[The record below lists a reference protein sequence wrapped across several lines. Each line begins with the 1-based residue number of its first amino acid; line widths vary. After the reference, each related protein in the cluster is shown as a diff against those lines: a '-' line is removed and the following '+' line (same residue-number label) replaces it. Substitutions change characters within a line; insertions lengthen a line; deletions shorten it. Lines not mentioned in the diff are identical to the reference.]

1 MARPTKKRRIR
12 CNPAAYYFKPRGI
25 PLYQLQEV
33 VMKSDKLETIRLA
46 DLEGFAHKEASVKMK
61 ISRATFG
68 RIVKKAQNKLA
79 DAVLNGKA
87 VMISEDEFLK

>member
-25 PLYQLQEV
+25 PLLQLEEIILRP
-33 VMKSDKLETIRLA
+33 DEIEAIRLA
-46 DLEGFAHKEASVKMK
+46 DLESLSHEKAAVKME

-68 RIVKKAQNKLA
+68 RIVKKARNKLA

-87 VMISEDEFLK
+87 VMISEKDFN

>member
-25 PLYQLQEV
+25 PLLQLEEIILRP
-33 VMKSDKLETIRLA
+33 DEIEAIRLA
-46 DLEGFAHKEASVKMK
+46 DLESLSHKKAAVKME

-68 RIVKKAQNKLA
+68 RIVKKARNKLA

-87 VMISEDEFLK
+87 VMISEKDFN

>member
-1 MARPTKKRRIR
+1 MARPIKKRRIR

-25 PLYQLQEV
+25 PLYL
-33 VMKSDKLETIRLA
+33 LEEITLKPDEIEAVRLA
-46 DLEGFAHKEASVKMK
+46 DLKGLSQEDAAVQMK

-68 RIVKKAQNKLA
+68 RILNKARFKLA

-87 VMISEDEFLK
+87 VMISEDDFKK